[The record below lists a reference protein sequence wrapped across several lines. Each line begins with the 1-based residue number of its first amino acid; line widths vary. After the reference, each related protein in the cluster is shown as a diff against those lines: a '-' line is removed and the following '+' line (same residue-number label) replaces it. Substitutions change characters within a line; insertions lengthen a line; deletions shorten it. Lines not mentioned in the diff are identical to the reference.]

1 MKKTFAIV
9 LTAAL
14 ALAACGNKNKNTAT
28 TPKTDAKSGSM
39 GGATYGTPATGGT
52 TPTPPAPTGGTA
64 TPNPCGA
71 GM

>member
-1 MKKTFAIV
+1 MKSTFAIV
-9 LTAAL
+9 ITAAL
-14 ALAACGNKNKNTAT
+14 ALAACGSKNKNTAT

-39 GGATYGTPATGGT
+39 GGATYGTPATGT
-52 TPTPPAPTGGTA
+52 TPTPAPTGGTA

>member
-1 MKKTFAIV
+1 MKTTFAIMISG
-9 LTAAL
+9 AL

-28 TPKTDAKSGSM
+28 TPKADAKSGSM
-39 GGATYGTPATGGT
+39 GGATYGTPATGT
-52 TPTPPAPTGGTA
+52 TPAPPAPTGGTA